1 MFLSTLHTS
10 IIFKAT
16 RHRSSNCR
24 YSGHRW
30 NLTEV
35 PLVTDN
41 WHIAVPSGCATFAL
55 ILIMY
60 LQRMLQAVRM
70 SSRSFESHDRSTNP
84 RTVLFWI
91 LLALIFCVVFPISYI
106 ALHFYIFHFH
116 NFNFVGATAAP
127 LSLYSMHI
135 NTTHA
140 QLLAVWHLS
149 KWPQHHTRPFVTLA
163 LSPNKHVSLC
173 LCVYFLDGS
182 RRHAVNM
189 RKMSTVWLPS
199 TARFGLHQAPQTCG
213 FWLLRK
219 AKKNWGLIKIT
230 FLLRF
235 W

>member
-106 ALHFYIFHFH
+106 ALHFSIFHFH

-173 LCVYFLDGS
+173 LCVCIF
-182 RRHAVNM
+182 
-189 RKMSTVWLPS
+189 S
-199 TARFGLHQAPQTCG
+199 TAVGVMQLTCVKCQPYDYRRPLALG
-213 FWLLRK
+213 CIKRRK
-219 AKKNWGLIKIT
+219 RAVFDCWGKPKKT
-230 FLLRF
+230 EV
-235 W
+235 